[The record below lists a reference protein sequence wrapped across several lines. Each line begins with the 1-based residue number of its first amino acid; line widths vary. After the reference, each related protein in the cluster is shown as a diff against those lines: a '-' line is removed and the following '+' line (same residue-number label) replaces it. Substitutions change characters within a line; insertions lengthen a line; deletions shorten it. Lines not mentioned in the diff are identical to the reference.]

1 MRYFVMTVLFFIGL
15 VLQATLF
22 SHLTVAG
29 VKPDLVLVLLVF
41 YALLHGPMEGALM
54 GLAGGLLQDL
64 MFGQNIG
71 MNTLAK
77 LVTGYLFGALEK
89 KIYKE
94 NVLVPM
100 VVLFLATFLNETV
113 LYILR
118 FFSHV
123 PGPTGE
129 SSINYLASVKNIFFS
144 TAVYNSCLA
153 PFIYGRFY
161 KSSQKGLLR
170 ITDR

>member
-1 MRYFVMTVLFFIGL
+1 LRFLVMTALFFISL
-15 VLQATLF
+15 ILQSTLF

-29 VKPDLVLVLLVF
+29 VKPDIVLVLIIF
-41 YALLHGPMEGALM
+41 YGLLHGPLEGLLT
-54 GLAGGLLQDL
+54 GLIGGLLQDL

-77 LVTGYLFGALEK
+77 LTVGYIFGSLERK
-89 KIYKE
+89 LYKE
-94 NVLVPM
+94 NLLIPIGA
-100 VVLFLATFLNETV
+100 LFLGTFLNETI
-113 LYILR
+113 LYFLR
-118 FFSHV
+118 IA
-123 PGPTGE
+123 TGA
-129 SSINYLASVKNIFFS
+129 SINYLKYFRDIIFS

-153 PFIYGRFY
+153 PFIYGKFY